1 MLGRVPKEGETSE
14 KMTLAGKLLDI
25 EATVKAAQPV
35 SDALVQ
41 CGRLKEHLKARRAA
55 EQRLIEYASAST
67 ALANLAGLGQLA
79 DEQIDQLRKTL
90 RKDAADWRSR
100 IYLAINSDQ

>member
-1 MLGRVPKEGETSE
+1 VLGRVPKEGETSE

-41 CGRLKEHLKARRAA
+41 CGRLKEHLKARWAA